1 MKSNIRKWMLAAGL
15 LTGFAVWTLGVCLVD
30 VGEIGP
36 QDTSVG
42 LSSINQWFHGLTG
55 VNLSLYVLTDWLGL
69 LPVGICAGFGTLG
82 LTQWI
87 RRRSIWKVDKSLLIL
102 GCIYLLMLVF
112 YLLFEKMPINYR
124 PVLIDGNL
132 EASYPSSTTLLTVGV
147 MATAM
152 MQCGERMRKGL
163 LKKSLLA
170 AMAAFTAFMILGR
183 VWAGVHWI
191 SDIAGGLLLGLGL
204 AALYAAWIESLRKE
218 SKQDKNGMK
227 KTRLCI
233 QPKNRKT
240 LLTNS
245 RNGIKLYP

>member
-102 GCIYLLMLVF
+102 GCIYLLMLVC
-112 YLLFEKMPINYR
+112 YLFFEKMPINYR

-132 EASYPSSTTLLTVGV
+132 EASYPSSHTMIVVCIMASTTLLTVGV

-163 LKKSLLA
+163 LKRSLLA

-191 SDIAGGLLLGLGL
+191 SDIAGGLLLGFGL
-204 AALYAAWIESLRKE
+204 AALYAAWIESLIKK
-218 SKQDKNGMK
+218 SKQDKME
-227 KTRLCI
+227 
-233 QPKNRKT
+233 
-240 LLTNS
+240 
-245 RNGIKLYP
+245 